1 MPASKQCIAWSGY
14 LLLVSTPWTLEII
27 IEFLNGTWNHSWN
40 CPPHKLPL
48 NIFKYNLSKIT
59 YFIVDG
65 HFPAWVTRT
74 DSNDPGLQIFG
85 SRLSI
90 DYPLVVIHGNDKS
103 TIYVCIYIYSYIW
116 FPIKTSVYRLQE
128 SNTIL
133 VNHQNERL
141 AMRDGDPRDHILR
154 CTPAG
159 GKGSSCHLQDV
170 AYFLKHLEHAVY
182 IILIYDIYLSPT
194 TIYISLSLP
203 NLFKPHILQR
213 KHQQKVPTCN
223 SEKSR
228 WLSSSGPKTREN
240 SYSWARHRAK
250 PEPWRSMVLNPILS
264 CKWAGTCIYI

>member
-194 TIYISLSLP
+194 TIYIYLSLSP
-203 NLFKPHILQR
+203 QFI
-213 KHQQKVPTCN
+213 
-223 SEKSR
+223 
-228 WLSSSGPKTREN
+228 
-240 SYSWARHRAK
+240 
-250 PEPWRSMVLNPILS
+250 
-264 CKWAGTCIYI
+264 